1 MKDTE
6 IIALVDEK
14 LDERFRKM
22 ALRLESLENE
32 VKWSGSMWKG
42 VDASI
47 KRLAEELTLPSG
59 KITQGFSSLREQL
72 EQLLEKATP
81 SAAMKRKR

>member
-32 VKWSGSMWKG
+32 VKWSGSLWKG
-42 VDASI
+42 VDMSI
-47 KRLAEELTLPSG
+47 KRLTEELTLPSG
-59 KITQGFSSLREQL
+59 KISQGFSSLRERL
-72 EQLLEKATP
+72 EQLVEKSSP
-81 SAAMKRKR
+81 SPAKKRRR

>member
-6 IIALVDEK
+6 VIALIDEK

-32 VKWSGSMWKG
+32 VKWSGSLWKG
-42 VDASI
+42 VDMSI
-47 KRLAEELTLPSG
+47 KRLTEELTLPSG
-59 KITQGFSSLREQL
+59 KISQGFSSLRERL
-72 EQLLEKATP
+72 EQLLEPP
-81 SAAMKRKR
+81 SPAKKRRR